1 MESFLVWRLHA
12 FPPPPSSK
20 IFNQWKSINKNLR
33 YLIGCCKISTFAFGV
48 LASCAWALTAASWRL
63 GLLFWMCWWCFVV
76 IFLLCLF
83 FLLLLR
89 CTCLFATIVY
99 AFLLALCGF
108 YVFVISLLFCALLF
122 TVLFLLL
129 GSFLAAQLPFVFCC
143 VVLLKLYGCYLLVL
157 CSSCVVFVAFCFCFC
172 KIDVVFC
179 CVCFLLCFP
188 LCYFCGFGALFATLC
203 FFFCLCGL
211 GMIAWCYDFCCD
223 IVGGFYVF
231 FWVCLLFLSL
241 TVFATFLLRAFW
253 SGLVHVSS
261 SLVRISPYPRVHFR
275 ATLMCPY
282 GLS

>member
-108 YVFVISLLFCALLF
+108 YVFVISLLFCTLSF

-129 GSFLAAQLPFVFCC
+129 GGSIAVCILLCCAFKVVWLLSSCFVFFLRCF
-143 VVLLKLYGCYLLVL
+143 
-157 CSSCVVFVAFCFCFC
+157 SCFLFLFLQNWC
-172 KIDVVFC
+172 
-179 CVCFLLCFP
+179 CFLLCMFFAVFSVV
-188 LCYFCGFGALFATLC
+188 LLLWFWRLVCYPVLF
-203 FFFCLCGL
+203 FSCLCGL

-275 ATLMCPY
+275 ATLVCPY